1 MVCTDRGLLPQL
13 CPSIPSPLLSTS
25 GFRAPALPTGPHL
38 HRVET
43 LMRKMNAYEEFSVW
57 LVFPLPTDLF
67 RRTHH
72 NWILPV
78 LDYVV
83 TN

>member
-1 MVCTDRGLLPQL
+1 
-13 CPSIPSPLLSTS
+13 
-25 GFRAPALPTGPHL
+25 
-38 HRVET
+38 
-43 LMRKMNAYEEFSVW
+43 MRKMNAYEEFSVW